1 MDKKLYALYAV
12 VFSLT
17 MLACSNDSISG
28 SSEDPNAVTA
38 ENDSSSSSLDGE
50 TSSSAI
56 QPEISSSS
64 SAKKFSS
71 SSKYVPVLCKASV
84 DWGYDGCLIKPPS
97 GNGDLW
103 SYGLKVKT
111 DAYADDPSKFGERA
125 GEFFV
130 ETDSI
135 EGGETKLY
143 WFGSDRKPSNFESCS
158 LEGYIH
164 ANVVWNKG
172 NLPYELG
179 HDPYFNLG
187 FYVAGFDSDGV
198 AMSADISNWN
208 GMCFVYSGTT
218 KPTLQL
224 DLGDSINKKLG
235 NALPSVTLFNK
246 QEPQCFEWKDFK
258 QPAMEKKYEV
268 ISGEE
273 AAKHV
278 EKVIFHFQALPRES
292 FGDAGDI
299 LILAIGTNRIDP
311 NQSSSSSVQSSSS
324 SESDPCKER
333 GGKDCVASG
342 HADLWT
348 PGNYYVNT
356 RLYTDGTS
364 KYGNDRS
371 GYFFFEDGS
380 EKGGDTWFEFYGTD
394 DVITGS
400 TKDGRPR
407 YYVIDNLS
415 AGLDLMKGSMD
426 SDPFFDIG
434 FYVAGFDTNGEMLS
448 ANIQNWNGICVV
460 ANYEGSEDIKLTMQ
474 LDPGDSISSSTGNA
488 LPEVALESS
497 ESTQCFEWNQFKQS
511 TTDKESEIISGE
523 EAAKHAARIIFHFQ
537 ASSDESLVV
546 FNISAIGSN
555 REE

>member
-1 MDKKLYALYAV
+1 MNKKLYALYTV
-12 VFSLT
+12 FFSLA

-38 ENDSSSSSLDGE
+38 ENQSSGFDVNISSSAVLPEMSSSSSV
-50 TSSSAI
+50 
-56 QPEISSSS
+56 
-64 SAKKFSS
+64 KKFSS

-84 DWGYDGCLIKPPS
+84 DWGYDGCIRTPPS
-97 GNGDLW
+97 GDGDLW

-111 DAYADDPSKFGERA
+111 DAYADDPSKFGNRA
-125 GEFFV
+125 GEFFI
-130 ETDSI
+130 ETDSA
-135 EGGETKLY
+135 EGGKTELY
-143 WFGSDRKPSNFESCS
+143 WFGSDRRPSTFEDCS
-158 LEGYIH
+158 LEGYLE
-164 ANVVWNKG
+164 ANVRWDKG
-172 NLPYELG
+172 DLPYEVG

-208 GMCFVYSGTT
+208 GMCFAYTGTT
-218 KPTLQL
+218 NPTLQL

-235 NALPSVTLFNK
+235 NVLPSVTLFASS
-246 QEPQCFEWKDFK
+246 EPQCFEWKDFK

-278 EKVIFHFQALPRES
+278 EKVVLHFQALPRES

-380 EKGGDTWFEFYGTD
+380 AKGAETWFEFYGTD
-394 DVITGS
+394 EVINGS
-400 TKDGRPR
+400 TKNGFP
-407 YYVIDNLS
+407 IFTIENLS

-434 FYVAGFDTNGEMLS
+434 FYVAGFDTDGKMLS

-460 ANYEGSEDIKLTMQ
+460 ANYEGSNDIRLTMQ
-474 LDPGDSISSSTGNA
+474 MDLGDSINSKIGDA
-488 LPEVALESS
+488 LPEVVLESS
-497 ESTQCFEWNQFKQS
+497 DSTQCFEWNQFKQP
-511 TTDKESEIISGE
+511 TTNKEHEIISGE

-537 ASSDESLVV
+537 ASSDDDLVV

-555 REE
+555 RK

>member
-1 MDKKLYALYAV
+1 MNKKLYALYAV

-38 ENDSSSSSLDGE
+38 ENQSSGFDVNI
-50 TSSSAI
+50 SSSAVL
-56 QPEISSSS
+56 PEMSSSS

-71 SSKYVPVLCKASV
+71 SSKYIPVLCKASV

-97 GNGDLW
+97 GDGDLW

-111 DAYADDPSKFGERA
+111 DAYADDPSKFGNRA
-125 GEFFV
+125 GEFFI
-130 ETDSI
+130 ETDSA
-135 EGGETKLY
+135 EGGKTELY
-143 WFGSDRKPSNFESCS
+143 WFGSDRRPSTFEGCS
-158 LEGYIH
+158 LEGYLE
-164 ANVVWNKG
+164 ANVRWDKG
-172 NLPYELG
+172 DLPYEVG

-187 FYVAGFDSDGV
+187 FYVAGFDSDGN
-198 AMSADISNWN
+198 AMSTDISNWN

-218 KPTLQL
+218 NPTVQL

-258 QPAMEKKYEV
+258 QPATGKEHGV

-278 EKVIFHFQALPRES
+278 EKVVLHFQALPRES
-292 FGDAGDI
+292 FGDYGDI

-380 EKGGDTWFEFYGTD
+380 AKGAETWFEFYGTD
-394 DVITGS
+394 EVINGS
-400 TKDGRPR
+400 TKNGFP
-407 YYVIDNLS
+407 IFTIENLS

-434 FYVAGFDTNGEMLS
+434 FYVAGFDTDGKMLS
-448 ANIQNWNGICVV
+448 ANIQNWNGICIV
-460 ANYEGSEDIKLTMQ
+460 ANYDGSDKGIKLSMQ
-474 LDPGDSISSSTGNA
+474 VDPGDSINSKIGDA
-488 LPEVALESS
+488 LPEVVLESS
-497 ESTQCFEWNQFKQS
+497 DSTQCFEWNQFKQP
-511 TTDKESEIISGE
+511 TTNKEHEIISGE

-537 ASSDESLVV
+537 ASSDDDLVV

-555 REE
+555 RK

>member
-1 MDKKLYALYAV
+1 MNKKLYALYAV

-17 MLACSNDSISG
+17 MLACSNDSVSG
-28 SSEDPNAVTA
+28 SSEDPNVLTA

-71 SSKYVPVLCKASV
+71 SSKYIPVLCKASV
-84 DWGYDGCLIKPPS
+84 DWGYDGCIRTPPS
-97 GNGDLW
+97 GDGDLW

-111 DAYADDPSKFGERA
+111 DAYADDPSKFGNRA
-125 GEFFV
+125 GEFFI
-130 ETDSI
+130 ETDSA
-135 EGGETKLY
+135 EGGKTELY
-143 WFGSDRKPSNFESCS
+143 WFGSDRRPSTFEDCS
-158 LEGYIH
+158 LEGYLE
-164 ANVVWNKG
+164 ANVRWDKG
-172 NLPYELG
+172 DLPYEVG

-208 GMCFVYSGTT
+208 GMCFAYTGTT
-218 KPTLQL
+218 NPTLQL

-235 NALPSVTLFNK
+235 NVLPSVTLFASS
-246 QEPQCFEWKDFK
+246 EPQCFEWKDFK
-258 QPAMEKKYEV
+258 QPATGKEHGV

-278 EKVIFHFQALPRES
+278 EKVVLHFQALPRES
-292 FGDAGDI
+292 FGDYGDI

-380 EKGGDTWFEFYGTD
+380 AKGAETWFEFYGTD
-394 DVITGS
+394 EVINGS
-400 TKDGRPR
+400 TKNGFP
-407 YYVIDNLS
+407 IFTIENLS

-434 FYVAGFDTNGEMLS
+434 FYVAGFDTDGKMLS

-460 ANYEGSEDIKLTMQ
+460 ANYEGSNDIRLTMQ
-474 LDPGDSISSSTGNA
+474 MDLGDSINSKIGDA
-488 LPEVALESS
+488 LPEVVLESS
-497 ESTQCFEWNQFKQS
+497 DSTQCFEWNQFKQP
-511 TTDKESEIISGE
+511 TTNKEHEIISGE

-537 ASSDESLVV
+537 ASSDDDLVV

-555 REE
+555 RK

>member
-38 ENDSSSSSLDGE
+38 ENQSSGFDVNISSSAVLPEMSSSSSV
-50 TSSSAI
+50 
-56 QPEISSSS
+56 
-64 SAKKFSS
+64 KKFSS

-84 DWGYDGCLIKPPS
+84 DWGYDGCIRTPPS
-97 GNGDLW
+97 GDGDLW

-111 DAYADDPSKFGERA
+111 DAYADDPSKFGNRA
-125 GEFFV
+125 GEFFI
-130 ETDSI
+130 ETDSA
-135 EGGETKLY
+135 EGGKTELY
-143 WFGSDRKPSNFESCS
+143 WFGSDRRPSTFEDCS
-158 LEGYIH
+158 LEGYLE
-164 ANVVWNKG
+164 ANVRWDKG
-172 NLPYELG
+172 DLPYEVG

-208 GMCFVYSGTT
+208 GMCFAYTGTT
-218 KPTLQL
+218 NPTLQL
-224 DLGDSINKKLG
+224 DLGDSVNKKLG
-235 NALPSVTLFNK
+235 NVLPSVTLFASS
-246 QEPQCFEWKDFK
+246 EPQCFEWKDFK
-258 QPAMEKKYEV
+258 QPATGKEHGV

-278 EKVIFHFQALPRES
+278 EKIVLHFQALPRES
-292 FGDAGDI
+292 FGDYGDI
-299 LILAIGTNRIDP
+299 LILAIGTNRDEP
-311 NQSSSSSVQSSSS
+311 NQSSSSSALRSSS

-380 EKGGDTWFEFYGTD
+380 AKGAETWFEFYGTD
-394 DVITGS
+394 EVINGS
-400 TKDGRPR
+400 TKNGFP
-407 YYVIDNLS
+407 IFTIENLS

-434 FYVAGFDTNGEMLS
+434 FYVAGFDTDGKMLS

-460 ANYEGSEDIKLTMQ
+460 ANYEGSNDIRLTMQ
-474 LDPGDSISSSTGNA
+474 MDLGDSINSKIGDA
-488 LPEVALESS
+488 LPEVVLESS
-497 ESTQCFEWNQFKQS
+497 DSTQCFEWNQFKQP
-511 TTDKESEIISGE
+511 TTNKEHEIISGE

-537 ASSDESLVV
+537 ASSDDDLVV
-546 FNISAIGSN
+546 FNISAIGTN
-555 REE
+555 RDD

>member
-84 DWGYDGCLIKPPS
+84 DWGYDGCLVKPAT
-97 GNGDLW
+97 GMGDLW
-103 SYGLKVKT
+103 SYGPMVKT
-111 DAYADDPSKFGERA
+111 DAYADDPSKFGNRA
-125 GEFFV
+125 GEFFI

-143 WFGSDRKPSNFESCS
+143 WFGSNKRLSTFEDCS
-158 LEGYIH
+158 LEGYLN
-164 ANVVWNKG
+164 ADVEWNKG
-172 NLPYELG
+172 NLPYEVG

-198 AMSADISNWN
+198 AMAADISNWN
-208 GMCFVYSGTT
+208 GMCFVYSGSTNST
-218 KPTLQL
+218 VQL

-235 NALPSVTLFNK
+235 NVLPSVTLFASK
-246 QEPQCFEWKDFK
+246 EPQCFEWKDFK
-258 QPAMEKKYEV
+258 QSAIGKEHGV
-268 ISGEE
+268 ISGED

-278 EKVIFHFQALPRES
+278 AKVIFHFQAKPREA
-292 FGDAGDI
+292 FGSYAGI

-311 NQSSSSSVQSSSS
+311 DQSSSSSAQLSSS

-333 GGKDCVASG
+333 GGKACVTSG
-342 HADLWT
+342 HGDLWS
-348 PGNYYVNT
+348 PGKNRVDT
-356 RLYTDGTS
+356 KLYTDGTS
-364 KYGNDRS
+364 KYGYDRS
-371 GYFFFEDGS
+371 GDLFFEADPENEIGI
-380 EKGGDTWFEFYGTD
+380 EWHLYDGDTIFGNDFPTFG
-394 DVITGS
+394 
-400 TKDGRPR
+400 
-407 YYVIDNLS
+407 IDNLS
-415 AGLDLMKGSMD
+415 AGAIFFKKDGTANN
-426 SDPFFDIG
+426 PFFDVG

-460 ANYEGSEDIKLTMQ
+460 ANYEGSNDIRLTMQ
-474 LDPGDSISSSTGNA
+474 MDLGDSINSKIGDA
-488 LPEVALESS
+488 LPEVVLESS
-497 ESTQCFEWNQFKQS
+497 DSTQCFEWNQFKQP
-511 TTDKESEIISGE
+511 TTNKEHEIISGE

-537 ASSDESLVV
+537 ASSSSHEPIVL
-546 FNISAIGSN
+546 FNITAIGTN
-555 REE
+555 RDD

>member
-28 SSEDPNAVTA
+28 SSEDPNVLTA

-84 DWGYDGCLIKPPS
+84 DWGYDGCLVKPAT
-97 GNGDLW
+97 GMGDLW
-103 SYGLKVKT
+103 SYGPKVKT
-111 DAYADDPSKFGERA
+111 DAYADDPSKFGNRA
-125 GEFFV
+125 GEFFI
-130 ETDSI
+130 ETDSA
-135 EGGETKLY
+135 EGGKTELY
-143 WFGSDRKPSNFESCS
+143 WFGSDRRPSTFEGCT

-164 ANVVWNKG
+164 ANVRWDKG
-172 NLPYELG
+172 DLPYEVG

-208 GMCFVYSGTT
+208 GMCFAYTGTT
-218 KPTLQL
+218 NPTLQL

-235 NALPSVTLFNK
+235 NILPSVTLFASS
-246 QEPQCFEWKDFK
+246 EPQCIEWKDFK
-258 QPAMEKKYEV
+258 QPATGKEHGV

-278 EKVIFHFQALPRES
+278 EKVVLHFQALPRES
-292 FGDAGDI
+292 FGDYGDI

-311 NQSSSSSVQSSSS
+311 NQSSSSSVQSSIS

-364 KYGNDRS
+364 KYCNDRS
-371 GYFFFEDGS
+371 VYFFFEDGS
-380 EKGGDTWFEFYGTD
+380 AKGAETWFEFYGTD
-394 DVITGS
+394 EVINGS
-400 TKDGRPR
+400 TKNGFP
-407 YYVIDNLS
+407 IFTIENLS

-434 FYVAGFDTNGEMLS
+434 FYVAGFDTDGKMLS

-460 ANYEGSEDIKLTMQ
+460 ANYEGSNDIRLTMQ
-474 LDPGDSISSSTGNA
+474 MDLGDSINSKIGDA
-488 LPEVALESS
+488 LPEVVLESS
-497 ESTQCFEWNQFKQS
+497 DSTQCFEWNQFKQP
-511 TTDKESEIISGE
+511 TTNKEHEIISGE

-537 ASSDESLVV
+537 AFSDDDLVV
-546 FNISAIGSN
+546 FNISAIGTN
-555 REE
+555 RDD

>member
-28 SSEDPNAVTA
+28 SSEDPNVLTA

-84 DWGYDGCLIKPPS
+84 DWGYDGCLVKPAT
-97 GNGDLW
+97 GMGDLW
-103 SYGLKVKT
+103 SYGPKVKT
-111 DAYADDPSKFGERA
+111 DAYADDPSKFGNRA
-125 GEFFV
+125 GEFFI
-130 ETDSI
+130 ETDSA
-135 EGGETKLY
+135 EGGKTELY
-143 WFGSDRKPSNFESCS
+143 WFGSDRRPSTFEGCT

-164 ANVVWNKG
+164 ANVRWDKG
-172 NLPYELG
+172 DLPYEVG

-218 KPTLQL
+218 NPTLQL

-235 NALPSVTLFNK
+235 NVLPSVTLFASS
-246 QEPQCFEWKDFK
+246 EPQCFEWKDFK
-258 QPAMEKKYEV
+258 QPATGKEHGV

-278 EKVIFHFQALPRES
+278 EKIVLHFQALPRES
-292 FGDAGDI
+292 FGDYGDI

-333 GGKDCVASG
+333 GGKDCVVSG
-342 HADLWT
+342 HGDLWS
-348 PGNYYVNT
+348 PGKYYVNT

-380 EKGGDTWFEFYGTD
+380 AKGAETWFEFYGTD
-394 DVITGS
+394 EVINGS
-400 TKDGRPR
+400 TKNGFP
-407 YYVIDNLS
+407 IFTIENLS
-415 AGLDLMKGSMD
+415 AGLMLMKGSMD
-426 SDPFFDIG
+426 SNPFFDIG
-434 FYVAGFDTNGEMLS
+434 FYVAGFDTDGKLLS
-448 ANIQNWNGICVV
+448 ANIQNWNGICIV
-460 ANYEGSEDIKLTMQ
+460 ANYDGSDKGIKLSMQ
-474 LDPGDSISSSTGNA
+474 VDPGDSINSKIGDA
-488 LPEVALESS
+488 LPEVVLESS
-497 ESTQCFEWNQFKQS
+497 DLTQCFEWNQFKQP
-511 TTDKESEIISGE
+511 TTNKEHEIISGE

-537 ASSDESLVV
+537 ASSDDDLVL
-546 FNISAIGSN
+546 FNISAIGTN
-555 REE
+555 RDD

>member
-38 ENDSSSSSLDGE
+38 ENQSSGFDVNI
-50 TSSSAI
+50 SSSAVL
-56 QPEISSSS
+56 PEMSSSS

-71 SSKYVPVLCKASV
+71 SSKYIPVLCKASV
-84 DWGYDGCLIKPPS
+84 DWGYDGCIRTPPS
-97 GNGDLW
+97 GDGDLW

-111 DAYADDPSKFGERA
+111 DAYADDPSKFGNRA
-125 GEFFV
+125 GEFFI
-130 ETDSI
+130 ETDSA
-135 EGGETKLY
+135 EGGKTELY
-143 WFGSDRKPSNFESCS
+143 WFGSNRRPSTFEDCS
-158 LEGYIH
+158 LEGYLE
-164 ANVVWNKG
+164 ANVRWDKG
-172 NLPYELG
+172 DLPYEVG

-208 GMCFVYSGTT
+208 GMCFAYTGTT
-218 KPTLQL
+218 NPTLQL

-235 NALPSVTLFNK
+235 NVLPSVTLFASS
-246 QEPQCFEWKDFK
+246 EPQCFEWKDFK
-258 QPAMEKKYEV
+258 QPATGKEHGV

-278 EKVIFHFQALPRES
+278 EKVVLHFQALPRES
-292 FGDAGDI
+292 FGDYGDI

-380 EKGGDTWFEFYGTD
+380 AKGAETWFEFYGTD
-394 DVITGS
+394 EVINGS
-400 TKDGRPR
+400 TKNGFP
-407 YYVIDNLS
+407 IFTIENLS

-434 FYVAGFDTNGEMLS
+434 FYVAGFDTDGKMLS

-460 ANYEGSEDIKLTMQ
+460 ANYEGSNDIRLTMQ
-474 LDPGDSISSSTGNA
+474 MDLGDSINSKIGDA
-488 LPEVALESS
+488 LPEVVLESS
-497 ESTQCFEWNQFKQS
+497 DSTQCFEWNQFKQP
-511 TTDKESEIISGE
+511 TTNKEHEIISGE

-537 ASSDESLVV
+537 ASSDDDLVV

-555 REE
+555 RK